1 MTAITSIP
9 NPLDAENF
17 FLFYNDQEQQLAAD
31 QMPWSETRKTK
42 LRLGS
47 VPASCPTTEPPS
59 TDPSAGRGGAE
70 FSSSDIPPGDLA
82 NPSAITSVLFHKM
95 VNVYGVVNGKSNK
108 LLVCRLSP
116 GFHQLKTGTA
126 PLASARGIA
135 ACSDGDSKGTLFFT
149 ISQNNETLLKSLPL
163 PGTHSSSH
171 TVPAPGPIHPQT
183 YLGAAYGKLG
193 SSSSPDA
200 FVAMQDNHDHIHVFS
215 QHEELS
221 GRIKD
226 SAMKT
231 TPIACVFVGSTLLVY
246 YLGPVGT
253 GSSTS
258 YPPLRRAV
266 AGKGGLGDIHSEIL
280 DDAPTPAVLTQLAA
294 LAVEGAGGGGG
305 GEGKMVELMYV
316 QAEENELVSWVD
328 PLENVDV

>member
-1 MTAITSIP
+1 M
-9 NPLDAENF
+9 
-17 FLFYNDQEQQLAAD
+17 
-31 QMPWSETRKTK
+31 
-42 LRLGS
+42 
-47 VPASCPTTEPPS
+47 
-59 TDPSAGRGGAE
+59 
-70 FSSSDIPPGDLA
+70 
-82 NPSAITSVLFHKM
+82 
-95 VNVYGVVNGKSNK
+95 
-108 LLVCRLSP
+108 
-116 GFHQLKTGTA
+116 
-126 PLASARGIA
+126 
-135 ACSDGDSKGTLFFT
+135 
-149 ISQNNETLLKSLPL
+149 
-163 PGTHSSSH
+163 H

-200 FVAMQDNHDHIHVFS
+200 FVAMQDNHNHIHVFS

-246 YLGPVGT
+246 YLGPVGS

-258 YPPLRRAV
+258 DPPLRRAV
-266 AGKGGLGDIHSEIL
+266 TGKGGLGEIHSEIL

-294 LAVEGAGGGGG
+294 LAVEGAGGSAGAGSGGW
-305 GEGKMVELMYV
+305 EGKRVELTYV